1 MRLIDAEMIKIPTSM
16 IHNIGGCYMVRV
28 EDVQRIISGQ
38 PTYLMR
44 DQEEAAGKWNKRGGE
59 DGAEEWDG
67 TQDTE

>member
-16 IHNIGGCYMVRV
+16 VHNIGGCYMVRV

-44 DQEEAAGKWNKRGGE
+44 NQEEAVEEWNKRTGE
-59 DGAEEWDG
+59 DGVEE
-67 TQDTE
+67 